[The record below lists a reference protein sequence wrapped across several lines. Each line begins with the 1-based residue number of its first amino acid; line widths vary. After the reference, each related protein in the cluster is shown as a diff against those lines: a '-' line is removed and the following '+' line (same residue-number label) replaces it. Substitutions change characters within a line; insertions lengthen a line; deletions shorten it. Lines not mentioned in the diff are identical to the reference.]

1 MADDDDAG
9 DETNLIDQLADMQL
23 GEGEAAEGGES
34 KGADDAAAAGGGDDD
49 PEAAAKRRA
58 QKKLEKTDWK
68 KKSPAELFALY
79 DIDGSGSIDF
89 EEFTACLPQ
98 LGQDLSEAKAYKYFR
113 QW

>member
-1 MADDDDAG
+1 MADDDAAG

-23 GEGEAAEGGES
+23 GDDNIVADEES
-34 KGADDAAAAGGGDDD
+34 KGVDVADGGGEDEG
-49 PEAAAKRRA
+49 EAAAKRRA

-68 KKSPAELFALY
+68 KKTPEELFALY
-79 DIDGSGSIDF
+79 DLDGSGSIDF
-89 EEFTACLPQ
+89 EEFKACLPQ